1 MCISIA
7 PIFIQWLF
15 IYMPWSLPVYIGQQT
30 KVDVNSGSG
39 MWVVVDDVRGYC
51 YQSDTGGDYS
61 SVNNIV

>member
-1 MCISIA
+1 
-7 PIFIQWLF
+7 
-15 IYMPWSLPVYIGQQT
+15 MPWSLPVYIGQQT